1 MRAFLKLARVLH
13 YLSHAASLTPLV
25 GAADTLNKRP
35 ERIFDMNNLKTTTL
49 RSTVAAI
56 IGSFVISTTLLFA
69 AAGPVHVA
77 AVAPTTI
84 SAQA

>member
-1 MRAFLKLARVLH
+1 
-13 YLSHAASLTPLV
+13 
-25 GAADTLNKRP
+25 
-35 ERIFDMNNLKTTTL
+35 MNNLKTTTL